1 MDLGYGLNVRRDVL
15 YNHWDASMTDEQKAH
30 AKYPIISRSVNN
42 RASDRYIED
51 GSYLRLKNISL
62 GYNLPL
68 AKMKI
73 NWMKGLKVYV
83 SGQNLLTLT
92 NYSGYDPEV
101 NSWGSDT
108 VAFDYY
114 TYPNTKS
121 ITFGIRAEF

>member
-1 MDLGYGLNVRRDVL
+1 
-15 YNHWDASMTDEQKAH
+15 
-30 AKYPIISRSVNN
+30 
-42 RASDRYIED
+42 
-51 GSYLRLKNISL
+51 
-62 GYNLPL
+62 
-68 AKMKI
+68 
-73 NWMKGLKVYV
+73 MKGLKVYV

-114 TYPNTKS
+114 THPNTKS